1 MKEEL
6 IRKVQLTD
14 KEMPTAWYNIQA
26 DLKDL
31 PPYLNP
37 QTLKPVTAEEL
48 APIFPPEIIKQEMSK
63 ERYIDIPDEVQ
74 DIYHTYRPS
83 NLHRLAR

>member
-63 ERYIDIPDEVQ
+63 ERYIDILDVSASRCLTVS
-74 DIYHTYRPS
+74 ISAWRP
-83 NLHRLAR
+83 RA